1 MSTTPVDPV
10 PDDEPAGGGAAPGGA
25 PGAEIGI
32 TEDGGGTFE
41 PEEDPPTDD

>member
-1 MSTTPVDPV
+1 MSTPPIPT
-10 PDDEPAGGGAAPGGA
+10 PDDESADRSPGEGA

-41 PEEDPPTDD
+41 PEEDPGAAD